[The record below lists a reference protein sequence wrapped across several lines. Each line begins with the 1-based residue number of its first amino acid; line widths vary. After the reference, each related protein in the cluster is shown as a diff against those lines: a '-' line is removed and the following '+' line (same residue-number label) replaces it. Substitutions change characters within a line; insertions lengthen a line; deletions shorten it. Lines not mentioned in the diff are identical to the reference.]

1 MDGWETETVSVQAD
15 TPRPVEWSTKTS
27 TEILAAVQAML
38 EAVADAHPARVV
50 VQASTEN
57 ADALWRALGLR
68 RTRGGQWC
76 IDGRRYRTKR
86 LAIDS
91 LRDRLARRLV
101 FRGRGSV
108 ERVEIKGVVIA

>member
-1 MDGWETETVSVQAD
+1 MT
-15 TPRPVEWSTKTS
+15 VEWSTKTS
-27 TEILAAVQAML
+27 TEILADAQALL
-38 EAVADAHPARVV
+38 EAAMETHPARVV

-68 RTRGGQWC
+68 RTRGGQWT

-86 LAIDS
+86 LAIGS
-91 LRDRLARRLV
+91 MRDRLARRLV